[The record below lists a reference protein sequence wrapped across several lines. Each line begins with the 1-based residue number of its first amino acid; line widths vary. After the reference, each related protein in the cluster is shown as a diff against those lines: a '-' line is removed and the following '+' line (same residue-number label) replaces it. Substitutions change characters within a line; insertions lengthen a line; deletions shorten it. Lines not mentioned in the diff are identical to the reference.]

1 MTTRELIDML
11 LDMIEDEELL
21 KKIDKH
27 IGYIYGHRDRVI
39 KWNIDKGCSILLHP
53 LSIYAIRKKDTF

>member
-21 KKIDKH
+21 KKIYKH
-27 IGYIYGHRDRVI
+27 IGYIYVHRDRFI
-39 KWNIDKGCSILLHP
+39 KWDKGCSVLLHP
-53 LSIYAIRKKDTF
+53 FLFSLFQDHQDL

>member
-21 KKIDKH
+21 ITIYKH
-27 IGYIYGHRDRVI
+27 IGYIYVHKDR
-39 KWNIDKGCSILLHP
+39 
-53 LSIYAIRKKDTF
+53 F

>member
-21 KKIDKH
+21 ITIYKH
-27 IGYIYGHRDRVI
+27 IGYIYVHQERF
-39 KWNIDKGCSILLHP
+39 KP
-53 LSIYAIRKKDTF
+53 